1 MEDGMVRFKFYDF
14 FLAAT
19 VILTAIFLPLRSIA
33 ADLRPYR
40 PTNPVPW
47 DDEIVISNV
56 EDTFTTADEIF
67 DDETIYVDRACI
79 NAGSSPAGP
88 FYLALFIDG
97 TLERLAHWDDEL
109 DVNWYVSVT
118 DSSVGPLSTRT
129 HTFKVV
135 CDYFD
140 QVSESDESNNEYS
153 RTFRISPRNPIS
165 NSGVLMLLLS
175 SSRPD
180 LWPYK
185 PPSWDNT
192 LVISNVTGTR
202 TSSESITSDDVI
214 YVDWSC
220 VNSGEADAGHFRYGL
235 FIDGIHRYYVDH
247 SSLRAGYYS
256 YVTDSPIGPLPE
268 GSHTLRIECDYDD
281 EVAESNENNNEYSR
295 SFTVDPGTK
304 PPPPPPPVEPPQPPP
319 NPRE

>member
-1 MEDGMVRFKFYDF
+1 MVRFKFYDF

-19 VILTAIFLPLRSIA
+19 IILVATSLPGTSIA
-33 ADLRPYR
+33 ADLEPYQL
-40 PTNPVPW
+40 PSW
-47 DDEIVISNV
+47 DDVIVISNV
-56 EDTFTTADEIF
+56 RDTTTSADKIY
-67 DDETIYVDRACI
+67 DDETIYVDWSCLNSGSSAAGAFRYGLYI
-79 NAGSSPAGP
+79 DDIRRYYVNRTSMDAGSYG
-88 FYLALFIDG
+88 YV
-97 TLERLAHWDDEL
+97 L
-109 DVNWYVSVT
+109 DT
-118 DSSVGPLSTRT
+118 EIGPLSPGT

-140 QVSESDESNNEYS
+140 QVIESDESNNEYS

-165 NSGVLMLLLS
+165 NSGVLMLLLP